1 MSRRGRH
8 KKFKFRLNLRPDIT
22 RSIVSIIF
30 ITVAIVGLVSFFA
43 PSYSVN
49 AKIQG
54 FLKLLFGRSAIFIP
68 FLLGDFGIIFADK
81 LTPKI
86 KEFRILIGIF
96 LCTVSFSGLF
106 HVFTPLSEGLSLAR
120 VGGGGGLLGYKMD
133 SILIGGLSK
142 VGAVF
147 VLICILLT
155 AVILISNI
163 SLESVLTFLKE
174 NEKVSG
180 LFSKFFALL
189 KPKKRVGEKE
199 SEIEINVQS
208 VGGFED
214 GYSDKKKEETP
225 SQPSIFQVIQSMSE
239 PQDPTIKIA
248 TDSLTTTLAPN
259 TPKIPSDRI
268 WEYPSDSLL
277 AEPPLR
283 VVDTSEVEKR
293 VKIIKNTLK
302 DFDVDVD
309 IDMNS
314 VKVGPSV
321 TQYAVRP
328 RSITKISR
336 ISSLQANLALALA
349 SPNGAV
355 RIEAPIPGKSL
366 IGIEVPNSKTSL
378 VYFKSLINSD
388 AMKNMKSK
396 LAIAVGEDVA
406 GRIRVY
412 DIGRMP
418 HLLIAGAT
426 GSGKSIFIH
435 NILFSLL
442 FRATPQEVR
451 LILVDPKMVELSH
464 YQGIPH
470 LLTPI
475 VTDMDKTP
483 SIFRWLVN
491 ETEKRFVL
499 FKQARVNNIDEYNEK
514 SGIQVMPYIV
524 LIVDELGYLM
534 AKDSSGVEKSI
545 QKLGQISR
553 AAGIHLVLAV
563 QRPSTD
569 LVTGS
574 IKANIPCRVTF
585 KVQSQIDSR
594 VIIDQ
599 PGAEKLLGAGDM
611 LFVPT
616 ESQPIRLQGAYISSK
631 ERMDLV
637 EFLKSQGDGT
647 DFNDEI
653 LSTPADS
660 GKGASSAGYDM
671 DSGDERLYDEA
682 VEIIRLAGKASASL
696 LQRRLKIGYNRA
708 ARIIDMMVENGLVG
722 GEVPGSRGREVL
734 NNDFQAKAV
743 SDDFDS
749 DLDFD
754 PQDFTGENFPKPNN
768 TPQI

>member
-8 KKFKFRLNLRPDIT
+8 RKFKIRCNLRPDII
-22 RSIVSIIF
+22 RSIISIVF
-30 ITVAIVGLVSFFA
+30 ITTAIIGLVSFFSPLYPA
-43 PSYSVN
+43 N

-54 FLKLLFGRSAIFIP
+54 FLKLVFGKSAIFIP
-68 FLLGDFGIIFADK
+68 FLLGDLGIIFADK
-81 LTPKI
+81 LSPKI
-86 KEFRILIGIF
+86 KEFRILLGIF
-96 LCTVSFSGLF
+96 LCTIALSGLF
-106 HVFTPLSEGLSLAR
+106 HVFTPLNEGLSLAKS
-120 VGGGGGLLGYKMD
+120 GEGGGLLGYKMA
-133 SILIGGLSK
+133 SLLVGGLSK
-142 VGAVF
+142 AGGVF

-163 SLESVLTFLKE
+163 SFESVIKFFKE
-174 NEKVSG
+174 NKKVSNF
-180 LFSKFFALL
+180 FSRIGSIFKS
-189 KPKKRVGEKE
+189 KKRTDEKK
-199 SEIEINVQS
+199 SEMEINVES

-214 GYSDKKKEETP
+214 DYEEKKKEEVS
-225 SQPSIFQVIQSMSE
+225 SQAPLFEVIQSMSE
-239 PQDPTIKIA
+239 PQHPVLKGTV
-248 TDSLTTTLAPN
+248 DSLASTSALQVS
-259 TPKIPSDRI
+259 KIPSDRV

-293 VKIIKNTLK
+293 VRIIKNTLK
-302 DFDVDVD
+302 DFGVDVD
-309 IDMNS
+309 IDMDN
-314 VKVGPSV
+314 VKVGPAV

-328 RSITKISR
+328 RSITNISR
-336 ISSLQANLALALA
+336 ISSLQGNLALALA
-349 SPNGAV
+349 SPTGNV

-378 VYFKSLINSD
+378 VYFKPLINSD

-396 LAIAVGEDVA
+396 LGIILGEDVTGKA
-406 GRIRVY
+406 RTY

-491 ETEKRFVL
+491 LTEKRFEL
-499 FKQARVNNIDEYNEK
+499 FKQAKVTNIDSYNEK

-534 AKDSSGVEKSI
+534 AKDSVGVEKSI

-569 LVTGS
+569 IITGS

-585 KVQSQIDSR
+585 QVQSQIDSR

-599 PGAEKLLGAGDM
+599 PGAEKLLGRGDM

-616 ESQPIRLQGAYISSK
+616 ESKPIRLQGAYISEK
-631 ERMDLV
+631 ETVDLV
-637 EFLKSQGDGT
+637 EFLKTQGTGT
-647 DFNDEI
+647 DYDDDILNTSTDSAKSGGSFAGSGGGRRDE
-653 LSTPADS
+653 
-660 GKGASSAGYDM
+660 
-671 DSGDERLYDEA
+671 LYGEA
-682 VEIIRLAGKASASL
+682 VEIVKLARKASASL
-696 LQRRLKIGYNRA
+696 LQRKLQIGYNRA
-708 ARIIDMMVENGLVG
+708 ARIIDMMVENGIVG
-722 GEVPGSRGREVL
+722 GEVTGSRGREIL
-734 NNDFQAKAV
+734 ENNSQARPA
-743 SDDFDS
+743 DNDFDS
-749 DLDFD
+749 DLNFD
-754 PQDFTGENFPKPNN
+754 PQDFTGENFPQRNN
-768 TPQI
+768 QPQI